1 MKYVL
6 TALALVA
13 GNAMA
18 CQADGGKDAMA
29 PNVSKPV
36 ADAKVTP
43 IPAQTPATTTTKT
56 VTKVAAKSTAEP
68 RKPAPQ

>member
-13 GNAMA
+13 GNAAA
-18 CQADGGKDAMA
+18 CPADGSKDAMA

-36 ADAKVTP
+36 VVAKVTP
-43 IPAQTPATTTTKT
+43 IPAPAPAATTTKT
-56 VTKVAAKSTAEP
+56 VTKVAVKSAAEP

>member
-6 TALALVA
+6 TALALVT
-13 GNAMA
+13 GNAVA
-18 CQADGGKDAMA
+18 CPADGSKDAMA

-36 ADAKVTP
+36 VVAKVTP
-43 IPAQTPATTTTKT
+43 IATPTPAATTTKT
-56 VTKVAAKSTAEP
+56 VTKVAAKSPAEP